1 MTPDLSLGSL
11 NARAVE
17 RERER
22 GGCWSALSTAVDS
35 AVFALSGRFS
45 FFRLSESESV
55 GEREE
60 SEK

>member
-11 NARAVE
+11 NARAV
-17 RERER
+17 ERER